1 MSHPMFHRAPQPAR
15 GLRLR
20 RVLLLAAAT
29 TVLAGAVPA
38 LAEACT
44 VANTTSTQAFK
55 PFGDAASY
63 TLAPGGSFESGT
75 AGWSLSSASLKAD
88 NESYHVHAASD
99 SHALYISPT
108 GGAISAPFCVSSAMP
123 TFRFFA
129 RQVSGGWSEMNIN
142 VLWTDS
148 SGVAQVTTAGGLGP
162 STSWGPTPVY
172 NLAAMLGPLFQP
184 GSTLTVRIQFVP
196 ASGGGAIAIDDLL
209 VDPYRSS

>member
-1 MSHPMFHRAPQPAR
+1 MSHPMFQRAPRRAR
-15 GLRLR
+15 SLRLR
-20 RVLLLAAAT
+20 RILLLAAAT
-29 TVLAGAVPA
+29 TGLAGAVPA

-55 PFGDAASY
+55 NFGDTASY
-63 TLAPGGSFESGT
+63 TPAPGGSFESGT
-75 AGWSLSSASLKAD
+75 AGWSLNNASVKAD
-88 NESYHVHAASD
+88 NESYHVHATTD
-99 SHALYISPT
+99 SQGLYISPT

-129 RQVSGGWSEMNIN
+129 RQTSGSWSQMNIN

-148 SGVAQVTTAGGLGP
+148 SGVAHVTTAGGLSP
-162 STSWGPTPVY
+162 TTSWTPTPAY

-196 ASGGGAIAIDDLL
+196 AQYGGGLAIDDLMI
-209 VDPYRSS
+209 DPYRSS

>member
-1 MSHPMFHRAPQPAR
+1 MSHQMSHPMPRLTR

-20 RVLLLAAAT
+20 RVFLLAAAMT
-29 TVLAGAVPA
+29 LTAGAVPA
-38 LAEACT
+38 LAEACA
-44 VANTTSTQAFK
+44 VANTTTTQAFK
-55 PFGDAASY
+55 QFGDTASY
-63 TLAPGGSFESGT
+63 TLAPSGSFESGT
-75 AGWSLSSASLKAD
+75 TGWSLSGASVEGGG
-88 NESYHVHAASD
+88 ESYFVNSTSD
-99 SHALYISPT
+99 SRSLVVPPTSQPISPP
-108 GGAISAPFCVSSAMP
+108 ICVDRSMP

-148 SGVAQVTTAGGLGP
+148 SGVAHVTTAGGLGP

-184 GSTLTVRIQFVP
+184 GSTLSVRIQFVP
-196 ASGGGAIAIDDLL
+196 ASGGGAIAIDDLY